1 MINQNFFKIPRK
13 YNINLYLYQKAGF
26 YTISSMLHNIFFDK
40 FDFKEE
46 KNTKIDILDINKSLI
61 IHTQQKKLKENPE
74 LSQNYEK
81 LLYIY
86 NKNISSSDYDLSFVK
101 IGKNGIIKVMQEIL
115 LSIHV
120 IMKH

>member
-61 IHTQQKKLKENPE
+61 IHNQQKKLKENPE

>member
-1 MINQNFFKIPRK
+1 
-13 YNINLYLYQKAGF
+13 
-26 YTISSMLHNIFFDK
+26 MLHNIFFDK

-46 KNTKIDILDINKSLI
+46 KNSKIDILDINKSLI
-61 IHTQQKKLKENPE
+61 IHNQQKKLKENPE

-101 IGKNGIIKVMQEIL
+101 IGKNGIIKVKQEIL

>member
-46 KNTKIDILDINKSLI
+46 KNTKIHILDINKSLI
-61 IHTQQKKLKENPE
+61 IHNQQKKLKENPE